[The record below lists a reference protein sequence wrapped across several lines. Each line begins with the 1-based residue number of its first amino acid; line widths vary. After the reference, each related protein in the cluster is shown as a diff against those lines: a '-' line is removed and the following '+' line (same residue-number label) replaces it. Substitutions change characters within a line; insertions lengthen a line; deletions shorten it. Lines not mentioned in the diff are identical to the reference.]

1 MANTLNSIESASKLL
16 DSAGKFVNYLDKAH
30 FTKREMC
37 IGGAGIV
44 ATGLLVNLRSH
55 KKSKV
60 DLAREDLELFKID
73 LERKLA
79 EARFNKEIK
88 DLANN
93 TQPINEGEE

>member
-1 MANTLNSIESASKLL
+1 MTNTLTPIETASKLL

-30 FTKREMC
+30 FTKREMYA
-37 IGGAGIV
+37 GGAGIV
-44 ATGLLVNLRSH
+44 AAGLLVNLQAH
-55 KKSKV
+55 KKTKV
-60 DLAREDLELFKID
+60 DLAKEELELYKIE

-93 TQPINEGEE
+93 TPTYKRG